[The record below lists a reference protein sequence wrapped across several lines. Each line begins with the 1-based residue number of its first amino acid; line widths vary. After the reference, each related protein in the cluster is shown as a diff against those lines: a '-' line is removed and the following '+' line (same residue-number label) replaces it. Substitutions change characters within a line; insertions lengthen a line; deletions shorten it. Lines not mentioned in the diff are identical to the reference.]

1 MTQQPSKLLRSY
13 IRHFSE
19 VRNCIPNILE
29 SEVIIAFVDDLCH
42 HDELRRKFNMKPP
55 TSITEMFI
63 ANQYA
68 DAEEADLRHRE
79 DVA

>member
-1 MTQQPSKLLRSY
+1 
-13 IRHFSE
+13 
-19 VRNCIPNILE
+19 
-29 SEVIIAFVDDLCH
+29 
-42 HDELRRKFNMKPP
+42 MKPP